1 MPVPARKRAK
11 VGASVVK
18 RPVVSGSRV
27 SKRGIAKG
35 ASRLLVV
42 ASRVPPPL
50 VAGRRHSVF
59 SKELLTNFGNPLLR
73 SRYYA

>member
-1 MPVPARKRAK
+1 MLVPARKRTK
-11 VGASVVK
+11 VGASIVK

-42 ASRVPPPL
+42 ASKVPPPL
-50 VAGRRHSVF
+50 VASVRVDL
-59 SKELLTNFGNPLLR
+59 S
-73 SRYYA
+73 

>member
-1 MPVPARKRAK
+1 MPVPAHKRRK

-18 RPVVSGSRV
+18 RPAVSGSRV

-42 ASRVPPPL
+42 ASEVPPPL
-50 VAGRRHSVF
+50 VAGIRVEPEAEVV
-59 SKELLTNFGNPLLR
+59 ELPAAPKL
-73 SRYYA
+73 A

>member
-11 VGASVVK
+11 VGAFVVK

-42 ASRVPPPL
+42 AGRVQPPL
-50 VAGRRHSVF
+50 VAGVRVEPEAEVV
-59 SKELLTNFGNPLLR
+59 ELLAAP
-73 SRYYA
+73 

>member
-1 MPVPARKRAK
+1 M
-11 VGASVVK
+11 VK

-50 VAGRRHSVF
+50 VAGIRVEPEA
-59 SKELLTNFGNPLLR
+59 KVVELLAAPKL
-73 SRYYA
+73 S

>member
-11 VGASVVK
+11 VGASMVK

-27 SKRGIAKG
+27 SKRGTAKG

-42 ASRVPPPL
+42 AGRVPPPL
-50 VAGRRHSVF
+50 VSSVRVEPEAEVV
-59 SKELLTNFGNPLLR
+59 ELLAAP
-73 SRYYA
+73 

>member
-1 MPVPARKRAK
+1 MPVPARKRTK

-18 RPVVSGSRV
+18 RPAVSGSRV

-42 ASRVPPPL
+42 AGRVPPPL
-50 VAGRRHSVF
+50 VAGVRVEPEAEVV
-59 SKELLTNFGNPLLR
+59 ELLAAP
-73 SRYYA
+73 

>member
-11 VGASVVK
+11 VGAFVVK
-18 RPVVSGSRV
+18 RPAVSGSRI

-42 ASRVPPPL
+42 AGRVPPPL
-50 VAGRRHSVF
+50 VAGVRVEPEAEVV
-59 SKELLTNFGNPLLR
+59 ELLAAPHL
-73 SRYYA
+73 S

>member
-1 MPVPARKRAK
+1 MPVPTRKRAK

-18 RPVVSGSRV
+18 RLVVSGSRV
-27 SKRGIAKG
+27 SKRGVAKG

-50 VAGRRHSVF
+50 VASVRVEPEAEVV
-59 SKELLTNFGNPLLR
+59 ELLAAP
-73 SRYYA
+73 

>member
-18 RPVVSGSRV
+18 RPAVSGSRV

-35 ASRLLVV
+35 ASHLLVV
-42 ASRVPPPL
+42 ASEVPPPL
-50 VAGRRHSVF
+50 VASVRVEPEA
-59 SKELLTNFGNPLLR
+59 KVVELPAAPKL
-73 SRYYA
+73 S